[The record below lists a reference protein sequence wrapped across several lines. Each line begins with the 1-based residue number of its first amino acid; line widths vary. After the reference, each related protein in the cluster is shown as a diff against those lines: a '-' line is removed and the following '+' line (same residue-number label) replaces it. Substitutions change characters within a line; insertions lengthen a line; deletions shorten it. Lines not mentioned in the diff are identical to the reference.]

1 MTAQLK
7 ALVDRCQTLWARKY
21 RLKLKDPG
29 CRTRQ
34 GYLLS
39 TAASKGKNLFEGLHL
54 TAQYFYDAV
63 DARYAGS
70 LTYREI
76 EAKGEMAAHPTVAA
90 DVAAAVAS
98 LLTPFKQRR
107 RVLFACREN
116 ARRSQMAAGFAQ
128 FIAGDKL
135 EVLYGGSSPAE
146 AVDPQMVAAMAEKGI
161 DMYFRR
167 TRSIDDAL
175 AEGPAEVIVTMGCEE
190 NCPFTPGAERLAWQ
204 LPDPAGEPMETMR
217 RVRDEIERRVG
228 ELVARLA

>member
-1 MTAQLK
+1 
-7 ALVDRCQTLWARKY
+7 
-21 RLKLKDPG
+21 
-29 CRTRQ
+29 
-34 GYLLS
+34 
-39 TAASKGKNLFEGLHL
+39 
-54 TAQYFYDAV
+54 
-63 DARYAGS
+63 
-70 LTYREI
+70 
-76 EAKGEMAAHPTVAA
+76 
-90 DVAAAVAS
+90 
-98 LLTPFKQRR
+98 
-107 RVLFACREN
+107 VLFACREN